1 MKTLSLAAASL
12 SLGATVHAAVSNTCP
27 ETDVCYGI
35 AIPEA
40 TASSGTGD
48 IYFQLSAPTSYQWI
62 ALGQGSSMSGS
73 NIFIM
78 YLSGDGNNVTVSP
91 RLGTGNRQP
100 QYNANAQITLL
111 EGSGVQDGV
120 MTANVRCS
128 SCNSWSGGSMDF
140 SGSASRWIHA
150 YRTGSAL
157 NSDDLAENLQQHN
170 QADPFS
176 WDLSQARVSTDANPF
191 VSSASGTTDSTSTT
205 ASVSAGPSSTSTANN
220 PNSGN
225 GSNLGGGASSI
236 DGVSQRQRQQERMQ
250 TAHAICASLAFVGL
264 FPIGAIIIRVAG
276 FKNLVWVHV
285 ATQTIA
291 LAVFVA
297 AVGLGLYIATSGNQL
312 NQAHPIIGLVLFVV
326 LFFQPI
332 FGWMH
337 HRLFKKHGGRTAWS
351 YTHLTVGRGAILLG
365 MINGGLGLQLAYA
378 NSSAKIAY
386 GVVAGVVGVTYLAS
400 IIFGE
405 VKRKQS
411 AKGYGENEKERARL
425 DREGSE
431 STGER
436 VVADQT

>member
-1 MKTLSLAAASL
+1 MKTALLVAASL

-27 ETDVCYGI
+27 ETDVCYGL
-35 AIPEA
+35 AIPDA

-48 IYFQLSAPTSYQWI
+48 IYFQLSAPTTYQWI

-78 YLSGDGNNVTVSP
+78 YPSGDGNNVTVSP
-91 RLGTGNRQP
+91 RLGTGHRQP
-100 QYNANAQITLL
+100 QYNANARITLL
-111 EGSGVQDGV
+111 EGSGIQDGV

-157 NSDDLAENLQQHN
+157 NSDDPAENLQQHN
-170 QADPFS
+170 QAYPFS
-176 WDLSQARVSTDANPF
+176 WDLSQARVTADGNPF
-191 VSSASGTTDSTSTT
+191 VSSASNAPDSTPTT
-205 ASVSAGPSSTSTANN
+205 ASAGSSGTSAIGN
-220 PNSGN
+220 PNSGS
-225 GSNLGGGASSI
+225 GSNLGGGASPI
-236 DGVSQRQRQQERMQ
+236 DGVSQRQRQQERVQ
-250 TAHAICASLAFVGL
+250 TAHAICASIAFVGL
-264 FPIGAIIIRVAG
+264 FPIGAIIVRVAG

-291 LAVFVA
+291 LAVFIA

-312 NQAHPIIGLVLFVV
+312 NEAHPIIGLVLFVV

-351 YTHLTVGRGAILLG
+351 YAHLTVGRGAIVLG

-386 GVVAGVVGVTYLAS
+386 GVVAGVVSATYLAS

-405 VKRKQS
+405 VKRKQNTR
-411 AKGYGENEKERARL
+411 GYGANEKERARL
-425 DREGSE
+425 DCEDSD

-436 VVADQT
+436 VVVDRA